1 MPTPRRSAAA
11 PEVML
16 DLIFGYTISQL
27 IYTAAR
33 LGIADL
39 LAKGP
44 MTAASLAKKVGADA
58 SHLHRVLRALASVG
72 VFAEDAKGRFKL
84 TPLASTLRGD
94 HPASMKNFALMQI
107 DDYIW
112 NAWGALSD
120 TVVNG
125 GIAFDRVYNMP
136 VFAYIAA
143 HPDKERAFSAS
154 MASISSN
161 QNAAVAKAIPVS
173 DIKHLVDVG
182 GAHGHLLSAILR
194 RNRKLKGTLYDMPGV
209 VATAADSGFI
219 TAADI
224 ADRCDTAGGSFF
236 ESVPKGADGYLMKY
250 IIHDWDDDKCVK
262 ILSNCRKAMTRDG
275 RVFIVDYVIPKGNG
289 KHFGKLMDINM
300 MCCPGG
306 KERTRD
312 EFAALLKRAGLK
324 LKRVIP
330 TECPLSIV
338 EAVRA

>member
-1 MPTPRRSAAA
+1 MPAARRPAP

-16 DLIFGYTISQL
+16 DLIFGYAISQL
-27 IYTAAR
+27 IYTAAK

-39 LAKGP
+39 LAERP
-44 MTAASLAKKVGADA
+44 MTAAAIAKKVGADP
-58 SHLHRVLRALASVG
+58 SHLYRALRALASVG

-84 TPLASTLRGD
+84 TPLAATLRSD
-94 HPASMKNFALMQI
+94 HPASMKDFALMQP

-112 NAWGALSD
+112 NAWGALSE
-120 TVVNG
+120 TVVKG

-143 HPDKERAFSAS
+143 HPDKERAFAAA
-154 MASISSN
+154 MASVSSA
-161 QNAAVAKAIPVS
+161 QTAAVAKAIPVK
-173 DIKHLVDVG
+173 DIKHLVDIG
-182 GAHGHLLSAILR
+182 GAHGHLLSAVLR
-194 RNRKLKGTLYDMPGV
+194 RHKKLKGTLFDAPPV
-209 VATAADSGFI
+209 VAEAPHSGFVS
-219 TAADI
+219 APDI
-224 ADRCDTAGGSFF
+224 EPRCDLAAGDFF

-250 IIHDWDDDKCVK
+250 IIHDWDDEKCVK
-262 ILSNCRKAMTRDG
+262 ILSNCRKAMTKDG
-275 RVFIVDYVIPKGNG
+275 RVFIVDYVLPKGNG

-306 KERTRD
+306 RERTKD
-312 EFAALLKRAGLK
+312 EFAALLKRARLK